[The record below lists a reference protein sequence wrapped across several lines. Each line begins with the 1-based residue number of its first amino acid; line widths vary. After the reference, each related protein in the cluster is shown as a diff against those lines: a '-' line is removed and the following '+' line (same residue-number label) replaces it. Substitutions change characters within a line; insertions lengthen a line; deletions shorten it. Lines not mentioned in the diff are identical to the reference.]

1 MGRGSRDR
9 PNKLGKKLA
18 QIRTY
23 LGVSQD
29 GLVRMLGLSAKLT
42 RNDISKYERGMRE
55 LSLSVLLKYARVA
68 KVNVEVLIDDKL
80 EMPRTVSHS
89 SRRSRISLHLVD
101 IDSCLTHNFPNEFTE
116 GRRNHSRE

>member
-1 MGRGSRDR
+1 MGRGSRDK

-55 LSLSVLLKYARVA
+55 PSLSVLLKYARVA
-68 KVNVEVLIDDKL
+68 KVNMEVLIDDKL

-89 SRRSRISLHLVD
+89 SRRR
-101 IDSCLTHNFPNEFTE
+101 
-116 GRRNHSRE
+116 

>member
-1 MGRGSRDR
+1 MGRGSRDK

-29 GLVRMLGLSAKLT
+29 GLVRLLGLSAKLT

-55 LSLSVLLKYARVA
+55 PSLSVLLKYARVA
-68 KVNVEVLIDDKL
+68 KVNMEVLIDDKL

-89 SRRSRISLHLVD
+89 SRRSRIKPS
-101 IDSCLTHNFPNEFTE
+101 
-116 GRRNHSRE
+116 SR

>member
-55 LSLSVLLKYARVA
+55 PSLSVLLKYARAA
-68 KVNVEVLIDDKL
+68 KLNMEVLIDDKL

-89 SRRSRISLHLVD
+89 SRRSRIKPS
-101 IDSCLTHNFPNEFTE
+101 
-116 GRRNHSRE
+116 SR

>member
-1 MGRGSRDR
+1 MGRGSRDK

-55 LSLSVLLKYARVA
+55 PSLSVLLKYARVA
-68 KVNVEVLIDDKL
+68 KVNMEVLIDDKL

-89 SRRSRISLHLVD
+89 SRRSRIKPS
-101 IDSCLTHNFPNEFTE
+101 
-116 GRRNHSRE
+116 SR

>member
-55 LSLSVLLKYARVA
+55 PSLSVLLKYARVA
-68 KVNVEVLIDDKL
+68 KVNMEVLIDDKL
-80 EMPRTVSHS
+80 EMPGTVSHS
-89 SRRSRISLHLVD
+89 SRRSRIKPS
-101 IDSCLTHNFPNEFTE
+101 
-116 GRRNHSRE
+116 SR

>member
-1 MGRGSRDR
+1 MGRASRDK

-29 GLVRMLGLSAKLT
+29 GLVRMLGLSVKLT

-55 LSLSVLLKYARVA
+55 PSLSVLLKYARVA
-68 KVNVEVLIDDKL
+68 KVNMEVLIDDKL

-89 SRRSRISLHLVD
+89 SRRSRIKPS
-101 IDSCLTHNFPNEFTE
+101 
-116 GRRNHSRE
+116 SR

>member
-1 MGRGSRDR
+1 MGRGSRDK

-55 LSLSVLLKYARVA
+55 PSLSVLLKYARVA
-68 KVNVEVLIDDKL
+68 KVNMEVLIDDKL
-80 EMPRTVSHS
+80 EMPGTVSHS
-89 SRRSRISLHLVD
+89 SRRSRIKPS
-101 IDSCLTHNFPNEFTE
+101 
-116 GRRNHSRE
+116 SR

>member
-55 LSLSVLLKYARVA
+55 PSLSFLLKYARVA
-68 KVNVEVLIDDKL
+68 KVNMEVLIDDKL

-89 SRRSRISLHLVD
+89 SRRSRIKPS
-101 IDSCLTHNFPNEFTE
+101 
-116 GRRNHSRE
+116 SR

>member
-29 GLVRMLGLSAKLT
+29 GLVRMLGLSANLT

-55 LSLSVLLKYARVA
+55 PSLSVLLKYARVA
-68 KVNVEVLIDDKL
+68 KVNMEVLIDDKL
-80 EMPRTVSHS
+80 EMPRTVSHPS
-89 SRRSRISLHLVD
+89 RSRIKPS
-101 IDSCLTHNFPNEFTE
+101 
-116 GRRNHSRE
+116 SR

>member
-1 MGRGSRDR
+1 MGRGSRDK

-55 LSLSVLLKYARVA
+55 PSLSVLLKYARVA
-68 KVNVEVLIDDKL
+68 KVNMEVLVDDKL
-80 EMPRTVSHS
+80 EMPRSVSHS
-89 SRRSRISLHLVD
+89 SRRSRIKPS
-101 IDSCLTHNFPNEFTE
+101 
-116 GRRNHSRE
+116 SR

>member
-55 LSLSVLLKYARVA
+55 PSLSVLLKYARVA
-68 KVNVEVLIDDKL
+68 KVNMEVLIDDKL

-89 SRRSRISLHLVD
+89 SRRRRIKPSSR
-101 IDSCLTHNFPNEFTE
+101 
-116 GRRNHSRE
+116 

>member
-55 LSLSVLLKYARVA
+55 PSLSVLLKYARVA
-68 KVNVEVLIDDKL
+68 KVNMEVLIDDKL

-89 SRRSRISLHLVD
+89 SRRSRIKPS
-101 IDSCLTHNFPNEFTE
+101 T
-116 GRRNHSRE
+116 R